1 MATIFTGKQLM
12 LASALAMMT
21 LDASAIMAIKPKPV
35 EPGHEHHRG
44 MGKVFLLTGH
54 ENSTVTQITSDL
66 NVKQLATN
74 QKEIPFK
81 SMGKDNYHAL
91 VASRN
96 NNGVEET
103 AIRYVYAFGKP
114 TGHSPKELTE
124 LEKSTL
130 EIVPDPI
137 PREHWHY
144 KAGHQA
150 AFIVRFKQQPLA
162 AASISLATDRA
173 SIVNATTDAQGRV
186 VFTVPDDY
194 QVDKPGRRENKPAE
208 LLVHVKHQDN
218 DQRYASWLS
227 ADYEAN
233 PKQWKSTQ
241 MGVFVAAGGFIFGTI
256 LTGLGRKTSNKKGR
270 DS

>member
-1 MATIFTGKQLM
+1 MTSSQPGQLLLAAT
-12 LASALAMMT
+12 LAMMS

-44 MGKVFLLTGH
+44 MGKVFTLTGF
-54 ENSTVTQITSDL
+54 ENSTVTQITPDL
-66 NVKQLATN
+66 KLKKLGTN
-74 QKEIPFK
+74 QKQIPFK

-91 VASRN
+91 VASRI
-96 NNGVEET
+96 NNGVEES
-103 AIRYVYAFGKP
+103 AIRYIYGRGKP
-114 TGHSPKELTE
+114 TGHSPKALTQ

-144 KAGHQA
+144 KAGHEA
-150 AFIVRFKQQPLA
+150 AFIVRYQQQPLA
-162 AASISLATDRA
+162 SVSVSLATDRA
-173 SIVNATTDAQGRV
+173 SIVNATTDAHGRV

-208 LLVHVKHQDN
+208 LLVHVKHEDN
-218 DQRYASWLS
+218 DQHYASWLS

>member
-1 MATIFTGKQLM
+1 MIKNISGKQLLM
-12 LASALAMMT
+12 ASALAMVT
-21 LDASAIMAIKPKPV
+21 LDASAIMTIKPKPA

-44 MGKVFLLTGH
+44 MGKVFTLTGF
-54 ENSTVTQITSDL
+54 ENSTVRQITPDL
-66 NVKQLATN
+66 NTQQLGNN
-74 QKEIPFK
+74 QQQIPFN

-96 NNGVEET
+96 NHGVEET
-103 AIRYVYAFGKP
+103 AIRYIYGRGKP

-144 KAGHQA
+144 KAGHEA
-150 AFIVRFKQQPLA
+150 AFIVRYQQQPLA
-162 AASISLATDRA
+162 AAAISLSTSRG
-173 SIVNATTDAQGRV
+173 SIVNANTDSQGRV
-186 VFTVPDDY
+186 MFTVPDDY

-208 LLVHVKHQDN
+208 LLVHVKHQDT
-218 DQRYASWLS
+218 DKRYATWLS

-233 PKQWKSTQ
+233 PQQWKSTQ
-241 MGVFVAAGGFIFGTI
+241 MGIFVAAGGFIFGTI
-256 LTGLGRKTSNKKGR
+256 LTGLGRKTSNKKGG